1 MNYISFDVF
10 GIQNSSKSTEWRQE
24 RWKDGRLLSIFS
36 NIPILLDTTS
46 DTWLVD
52 TEGRYRSSKWRP
64 RSVWAHRQRLAPSF
78 NAVTTRRGTQ
88 EVRLPDR
95 VANYGERGRVQ
106 LRLDEI
112 NGEFSSIPWEISM
125 PETGLGRNRNVLRLI
140 RRELGPIFLSLE
152 ILDERIKLW
161 QMSRY
166 TRERKRKGDKS

>member
-1 MNYISFDVF
+1 MYSELVQVDRMA
-10 GIQNSSKSTEWRQE
+10 TEE

-46 DTWLVD
+46 DTWFVD

-140 RRELGPIFLSLE
+140 RRESDFPFAWNPRRKDKTLANVEMYKWERGRE
-152 ILDERIKLW
+152 INHSWRTI
-161 QMSRY
+161 
-166 TRERKRKGDKS
+166 

>member
-1 MNYISFDVF
+1 MYSELVQVDRMVAR
-10 GIQNSSKSTEWRQE
+10 KME
-24 RWKDGRLLSIFS
+24 RWTIALDFLQYS
-36 NIPILLDTTS
+36 NFVGYD

-64 RSVWAHRQRLAPSF
+64 RSVWAHRQRLAPPF